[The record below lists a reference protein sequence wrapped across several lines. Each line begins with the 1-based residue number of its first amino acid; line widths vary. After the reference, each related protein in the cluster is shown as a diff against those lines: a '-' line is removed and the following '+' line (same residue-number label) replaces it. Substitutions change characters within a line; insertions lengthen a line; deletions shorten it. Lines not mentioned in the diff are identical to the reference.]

1 MLKVIGAY
9 FDNLLFLLN
18 RKVFLTLYK
27 EYIKKMRVN
36 LIAYNER
43 ILKIFVN

>member
-1 MLKVIGAY
+1 MLKVIRAY

-18 RKVFLTLYK
+18 RKVFLILYK
-27 EYIKKMRVN
+27 EYLKKMRVN